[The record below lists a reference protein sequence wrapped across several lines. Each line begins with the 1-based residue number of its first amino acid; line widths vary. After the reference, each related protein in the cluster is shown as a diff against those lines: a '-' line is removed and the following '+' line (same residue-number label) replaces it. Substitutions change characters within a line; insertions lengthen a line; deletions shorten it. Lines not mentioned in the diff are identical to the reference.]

1 MSHARTIWE
10 EGREPGRQVVALAA
24 ALALTAAVVEL
35 ALAERL
41 GWGFDVLFVLLC
53 LAMALLVAPRDFFT
67 IGVLPPLLMLLVFT
81 LVAVARRD
89 AVGRADD
96 SLVQAVIAG
105 LAGHS
110 LALCLG
116 YGLCLGCLAVRRRYV
131 S

>member
-10 EGREPGRQVVALAA
+10 EGREPGRQVVALGV
-24 ALALTAAVVEL
+24 ALALTAAAVEL
-35 ALAERL
+35 ALAERIS
-41 GWGFDVLFVLLC
+41 WGFDILFVLLC
-53 LAMALLVAPRDFFT
+53 LALALLVTPRDFFT
-67 IGVLPPLLMLLVFT
+67 VGVLPPLLMLLVFT
-81 LVAVARRD
+81 VVAVARRG
-89 AVGRADD
+89 ALGRPDD

-116 YGLCLGCLAVRRRYV
+116 YGLCLGCLAVRRSYV